1 MPRFAWNRGTSQ
13 AEPNTGT
20 KRSGAGA
27 AALKRK
33 DSRRTNEEGKA
44 IPTAYVVQDIVS
56 GIYLKARRSTT
67 SVANNGFAWIR
78 PVPIYKE
85 ATKFKTLS
93 EAEHAM
99 KSYVVKLDKKV
110 FKQFMKDQFDIDI
123 KIGPEFKV
131 VHVGD
136 ISDKQKYYGEMG

>member
-1 MPRFAWNRGTSQ
+1 MPKFAWHRDSKLT
-13 AEPNTGT
+13 EPNPGT

-56 GIYLKARRSTT
+56 GIFLKARRNTM
-67 SVANNGFAWIR
+67 SVAGNGFAWIR
-78 PVPIYKE
+78 PVPNYKE

-110 FKQFMKDQFDIDI
+110 FKQFMKDQFDIDVRL
-123 KIGPEFKV
+123 GPEFKV
-131 VHVGD
+131 VHVAD
-136 ISDKQKYYGEMG
+136 ISDKQKYYGVQ